1 MSAVGGCGVCEAVA
15 SVRLCSCDGSF
26 RATAATSWGRSCSSA
41 WSRPSIPVK
50 KCPWWPH
57 RERLCPGGI
66 VLPPKHARRV
76 RAAAGL
82 QRGLMLRARLRRYHC
97 DAILSAAG
105 PGPILGGGSDYVGDS
120 SERGSLGSD
129 GQFERRRDSKPR
141 IGRVDHRLLGG
152 GAQRMRTPST
162 ELDRTAPV
170 AAR

>member
-1 MSAVGGCGVCEAVA
+1 M
-15 SVRLCSCDGSF
+15 
-26 RATAATSWGRSCSSA
+26 
-41 WSRPSIPVK
+41 K

-129 GQFERRRDSKPR
+129 GQFERTRPFLEPMAKAV
-141 IGRVDHRLLGG
+141 IHAGQLGAGQAAKICNNMILGATMAATCEAFVLGG